1 MVSMLKLDLINEL
14 KTMLSSYKVYIPSFK
29 YSIELNTLESL
40 KLIIYSNHTPQ
51 TEHRSRNTHYINEV
65 TVLIV
70 DEEEVPKGSTT
81 P

>member
-1 MVSMLKLDLINEL
+1 MVPMLKLDLINEL
-14 KTMLSSYKVYIPSFK
+14 QTMLSSYNVYIPSFK

-40 KLIIYSNHTPQ
+40 KLIIHSNHTPQ
-51 TEHRSRNTHYINEV
+51 PEARNTHSINEV

-70 DEEEVPKGSTT
+70 DEEVPKDSTT